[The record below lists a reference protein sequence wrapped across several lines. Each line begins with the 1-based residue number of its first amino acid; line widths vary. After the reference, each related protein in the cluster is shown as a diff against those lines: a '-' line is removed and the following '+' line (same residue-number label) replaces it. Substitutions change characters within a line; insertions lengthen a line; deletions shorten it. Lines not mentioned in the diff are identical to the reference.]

1 MRTREIVNE
10 INSLLNQSTYLY
22 AQYAQEN
29 RISYVEMMVLYALL
43 NTDAPLTQIELGAYY
58 VISKQSINSA
68 VKNTKQK
75 ASSLLFKMK
84 KIKDKRQKY
93 LKLTSSGEKYA
104 HSVLDKMM
112 KIEDEVTAILGDKN
126 KAIIDVLEMYN
137 MLFEKRLNK
146 KDQ

>member
-43 NTDAPLTQIELGAYY
+43 NTYAPLTQIELGAYY

-68 VKNTKQK
+68 VKKNKTEGFILTVQDE
-75 ASSLLFKMK
+75 
-84 KIKDKRQKY
+84 KDKRQKY

-126 KAIIDVLEMYN
+126 KAIIDGLEM
-137 MLFEKRLNK
+137 
-146 KDQ
+146 

>member
-1 MRTREIVNE
+1 MRTREIVNK

-29 RISYVEMMVLYALL
+29 KISYVEMMVLYALL

-58 VISKQSINSA
+58 GISKQSVNSA
-68 VKNTKQK
+68 VKKYKENGYILTVQGE
-75 ASSLLFKMK
+75 
-84 KIKDKRQKY
+84 KDKRQKY
-93 LKLTSSGEKYA
+93 LKLTSFGEKYA

-112 KIEDEVTAILGDKN
+112 KIEDEVTVLLGDKN
-126 KAIIDVLEMYN
+126 QAIIDGLELYN
-137 MLFEKRLNK
+137 VLFEKRLNK

>member
-1 MRTREIVNE
+1 MRTRKIVNE

-29 RISYVEMMVLYALL
+29 RISYVEMMVLYSLL
-43 NTDAPLTQIELGAYY
+43 NTYAPLTQIELGAYY

-68 VKNTKQK
+68 VKKNKTEGFILTVQDE
-75 ASSLLFKMK
+75 
-84 KIKDKRQKY
+84 KDKRQKY

-126 KAIIDVLEMYN
+126 KAIIDGLEMYN

-146 KDQ
+146 K

>member
-22 AQYAQEN
+22 AQEN

-43 NTDAPLTQIELGAYY
+43 NTYAPLTQIELGAYY

-84 KIKDKRQKY
+84 KIKDK
-93 LKLTSSGEKYA
+93 S
-104 HSVLDKMM
+104 
-112 KIEDEVTAILGDKN
+112 I
-126 KAIIDVLEMYN
+126 
-137 MLFEKRLNK
+137 
-146 KDQ
+146 

>member
-29 RISYVEMMVLYALL
+29 RISYVEMMVLYSLL
-43 NTDAPLTQIELGAYY
+43 NTYAPLTQIELGAYY

-68 VKNTKQK
+68 VKKNKTEGFILTVQDE
-75 ASSLLFKMK
+75 
-84 KIKDKRQKY
+84 KDKRQKY

-126 KAIIDVLEMYN
+126 KAIIDGLDMYN

-146 KDQ
+146 K

>member
-43 NTDAPLTQIELGAYY
+43 NTYAPLTQIELGAYY

-68 VKNTKQK
+68 VKKNKTEGFILTVQDE
-75 ASSLLFKMK
+75 
-84 KIKDKRQKY
+84 KDKRQKY
-93 LKLTSSGEKYA
+93 LKLTSSVEKYA

-126 KAIIDVLEMYN
+126 KAIIDGLEM
-137 MLFEKRLNK
+137 
-146 KDQ
+146 

>member
-10 INSLLNQSTYLY
+10 INSLLNQSTYL
-22 AQYAQEN
+22 YAQEN

-68 VKNTKQK
+68 VKKY
-75 ASSLLFKMK
+75 
-84 KIKDKRQKY
+84 KIEGFILTVQDEKDKRQKY

-126 KAIIDVLEMYN
+126 KAIIDGLEMYN

>member
-10 INSLLNQSTYLY
+10 INSLLNQSTYL
-22 AQYAQEN
+22 YAQEN

-84 KIKDKRQKY
+84 KIKDK
-93 LKLTSSGEKYA
+93 S
-104 HSVLDKMM
+104 
-112 KIEDEVTAILGDKN
+112 I
-126 KAIIDVLEMYN
+126 
-137 MLFEKRLNK
+137 
-146 KDQ
+146 

>member
-1 MRTREIVNE
+1 MRTRKIVNE

-68 VKNTKQK
+68 VKKYKTEGFILTVKDE
-75 ASSLLFKMK
+75 
-84 KIKDKRQKY
+84 KDKRQKY

-126 KAIIDVLEMYN
+126 KAIIDGLEMYN

>member
-10 INSLLNQSTYLY
+10 INSLLNQSTYL
-22 AQYAQEN
+22 YAQEN

-84 KIKDKRQKY
+84 KIKVFKTYVFR
-93 LKLTSSGEKYA
+93 
-104 HSVLDKMM
+104 
-112 KIEDEVTAILGDKN
+112 
-126 KAIIDVLEMYN
+126 
-137 MLFEKRLNK
+137 
-146 KDQ
+146 

>member
-43 NTDAPLTQIELGAYY
+43 NTYAPLTQIELGAYY

-68 VKNTKQK
+68 VKKNKTEGFILTVQDE
-75 ASSLLFKMK
+75 
-84 KIKDKRQKY
+84 KDKRQKY

-126 KAIIDVLEMYN
+126 KAIIDGLEMYN

>member
-43 NTDAPLTQIELGAYY
+43 NTDTPLTQIELGAYY

-68 VKNTKQK
+68 VKKYKTDGFILTVKDE
-75 ASSLLFKMK
+75 
-84 KIKDKRQKY
+84 KDKRQKY

-112 KIEDEVTAILGDKN
+112 KIEDEVTAISGDKN
-126 KAIIDVLEMYN
+126 KAIIDGLEMYN
-137 MLFEKRLNK
+137 MLFDKRLNK

>member
-1 MRTREIVNE
+1 MRTRKIVNE

-29 RISYVEMMVLYALL
+29 RISYEEMMVLYALL

-68 VKNTKQK
+68 VKKYKTEGFILTVKDE
-75 ASSLLFKMK
+75 
-84 KIKDKRQKY
+84 KDKRQKY

-112 KIEDEVTAILGDKN
+112 KIEDEVTAISGDKN
-126 KAIIDVLEMYN
+126 KAIIDGLEMYN

>member
-58 VISKQSINSA
+58 VIYKQSINSA
-68 VKNTKQK
+68 VKKNKTEGFILTVQDE
-75 ASSLLFKMK
+75 
-84 KIKDKRQKY
+84 KDKRQKY

-112 KIEDEVTAILGDKN
+112 KIEDEVTAISGDKN
-126 KAIIDVLEMYN
+126 KAIIDGLEMYN

>member
-68 VKNTKQK
+68 VK
-75 ASSLLFKMK
+75 
-84 KIKDKRQKY
+84 KIQNRSFHSYCSRWKR
-93 LKLTSSGEKYA
+93 
-104 HSVLDKMM
+104 
-112 KIEDEVTAILGDKN
+112 
-126 KAIIDVLEMYN
+126 
-137 MLFEKRLNK
+137 
-146 KDQ
+146 

>member
-10 INSLLNQSTYLY
+10 INSLLNQSTYL
-22 AQYAQEN
+22 YAQEN

-68 VKNTKQK
+68 VKKYKTEVFILTVQDE
-75 ASSLLFKMK
+75 
-84 KIKDKRQKY
+84 KDKRQKY

-126 KAIIDVLEMYN
+126 KAIIDGLEMYN

>member
-10 INSLLNQSTYLY
+10 INSLLNQSTYL
-22 AQYAQEN
+22 YAQEN

-75 ASSLLFKMK
+75 ASSLLFRMK
-84 KIKDKRQKY
+84 KIKDK
-93 LKLTSSGEKYA
+93 S
-104 HSVLDKMM
+104 
-112 KIEDEVTAILGDKN
+112 N
-126 KAIIDVLEMYN
+126 
-137 MLFEKRLNK
+137 
-146 KDQ
+146 